1 MTEVLLNNA
10 LLLLLL
16 VLAVAA
22 GWTLGRSGL
31 RMDVAGRAQ
40 LPSQY
45 YRGFNF
51 LLDGEEEDAVD
62 AFTEA
67 LAVNEETLDT
77 HIALG
82 SVLRKRG
89 EVDRAIRI
97 HQNLLKRPQLTAV
110 QLHQS
115 HLELA
120 RDFIAAGLY
129 DRAEQLL
136 VDLAAQSSEFSAT
149 AQRHLLDVYEA
160 QRDWSAAVT
169 IAEALIASAESGGQ
183 SAAGHGQPASQLRG
197 HYLCEQAET
206 AVASGDQ
213 AAAQSL
219 YEQALRDQPRDL
231 RALMGLVR
239 CALEASDATLAM
251 DYFHRVMDSERRC
264 TPEMLDLLR
273 AICAAQ
279 QDASLYMI
287 SLERYYNQQHSPLLA
302 LALAEELSQRD
313 GPEAASEFLRA
324 TLNQHPSASV
334 AASLA
339 LSALSSKDSQ
349 PERHVLDQLI
359 RDDHGYQCDHCGF
372 TGKTRHWRCPG
383 CRHWDSIHYRGG
395 PMEQL
400 NGR

>member
-1 MTEVLLNNA
+1 MILNNA
-10 LLLLLL
+10 LLLVLL

-22 GWTLGRSGL
+22 GWTLGRGGL
-31 RMDVAGRAQ
+31 RMDVAERSQ

-97 HQNLLKRPQLTAV
+97 HQNLLMRPQLSPV

-136 VDLAAQSSEFSAT
+136 VDLAEQSTDFSAT

-160 QRDWSAAVT
+160 QRDWEAAVT
-169 IAEALIASAESGGQ
+169 IAEQLIAL
-183 SAAGHGQPASQLRG
+183 AGEAGQPAIGQGQPAEQLRG
-197 HYLCEQAET
+197 QYLCELAE
-206 AVASGDQ
+206 
-213 AAAQSL
+213 AALERDDFDSSRGL
-219 YEQALRDQPRDL
+219 YEDALRDQPADL
-231 RALMGLVR
+231 RACMGL
-239 CALEASDATLAM
+239 ANLNLSLGDPMAAFDAFQLIMGSDRT
-251 DYFHRVMDSERRC
+251 C
-264 TPEMLDLLR
+264 TPEMLKLLQD
-273 AICAAQ
+273 ICIAHPD
-279 QDASLYMI
+279 DALYLA
-287 SLERYYNQQHSPLLA
+287 SLERYYTIQKSPLLA
-302 LALAEELSQRD
+302 LTLAAELERVQ
-313 GPEAASEFLRA
+313 GAEVAEAFLRA
-324 TLNQHPSASV
+324 TLEAQPSVSV
-334 AASLA
+334 AASLVLKGLDA
-339 LSALSSKDSQ
+339 GSSL
-349 PERHVLDQLI
+349 PERRVFGQLTAAEE
-359 RDDHGYQCDHCGF
+359 GYQCGHCGF
-372 TGKTRHWRCPG
+372 TGRARHWRCPG
-383 CRHWDSIHYRGG
+383 CRHWDSIHYRGDAL
-395 PMEQL
+395 EQTH
-400 NGR
+400 G

>member
-1 MTEVLLNNA
+1 MLLNNA
-10 LLLLLL
+10 LLLVLL

-22 GWTLGRSGL
+22 GWSLGRSGL
-31 RMDVAGRAQ
+31 RMDMAGRAQ

-89 EVDRAIRI
+89 EVDRAIRM
-97 HQNLLKRPQLTAV
+97 HQNLLKRPQLSVV

-169 IAEALIASAESGGQ
+169 IAEELIARAESEGQ
-183 SAAGHGQPASQLRG
+183 SAAGHGQPAQQLRG
-197 HYLCEQAET
+197 HYLCELAEH
-206 AVASGDQ
+206 AIESGGYD
-213 AAAQSL
+213 AAKSF
-219 YEQALRDQPRDL
+219 YEQALRGQPQEL

-239 CALEASDATLAM
+239 CALKDGDGTLAM
-251 DYFHRVMDSERRC
+251 TYFSRMMGSGRRC
-264 TPEMLDLLR
+264 TPEMLGLLR
-273 AICAAQ
+273 DVCSAESDSDVYLSSLQ
-279 QDASLYMI
+279 Q
-287 SLERYYNQQHSPLLA
+287 YYDQQHSPLLA
-302 LALAEELSQRD
+302 LALAEELAQQQ
-313 GPEAASEFLRA
+313 GVEAARLFLRS
-324 TLNQHPSASV
+324 TLDQYPSASV

-339 LSALSSKDSQ
+339 LGALKSEQAQ
-349 PERHVLDQLI
+349 PERDVLDQLI
-359 RDDHGYQCDHCGF
+359 RNDHGYQCDHCGF

-383 CRHWDSIHYRGG
+383 CRHWDSLHYRGG
-395 PMEQL
+395 ALEHL
-400 NGR
+400 DGR

>member
-1 MTEVLLNNA
+1 MILNNA

-22 GWTLGRSGL
+22 GWTLGRNGL
-31 RMDVAGRAQ
+31 RMDIADRSQ

-97 HQNLLKRPQLTAV
+97 HQNLLKRPQLSAV
-110 QLHQS
+110 QLHQV

-120 RDFIAAGLY
+120 RDFIAAGLH

-136 VDLAAQSSEFSAT
+136 LDLAAQSTEFMAT
-149 AQRHLLDVYEA
+149 AQRHLLDVYES
-160 QRDWSAAVT
+160 QRDWQ
-169 IAEALIASAESGGQ
+169 SAEDIAAQLISRADAEGL
-183 SAAGHGQPASQLRG
+183 SATGHGQPVQQLRC
-197 HYLCEQAET
+197 HYLCEQAEL
-206 AVASGDQ
+206 ALERSEDALALSY
-213 AAAQSL
+213 
-219 YEQALRDQPRDL
+219 YEEALRDQPQDL
-231 RALMGLVR
+231 RAHLGIARWQLAQGDAPR
-239 CALEASDATLAM
+239 ALEHFDI
-251 DYFHRVMDSERRC
+251 VMGSGRSC
-264 TPEMLDLLR
+264 TPELLELLR
-273 AICAAQ
+273 DICSAHS
-279 QDASLYMI
+279 DSRLYLS
-287 SLERYYNQQHSPLLA
+287 SLERYYELQHSPLLA
-302 LALAEELSQRD
+302 LALAAELSRLEGREPAD
-313 GPEAASEFLRA
+313 DFLRGS
-324 TLNQHPSASV
+324 LEKYPSVSI

-339 LSALSSKDSQ
+339 LTALRAESTG
-349 PERHVLDQLI
+349 PELEVLERLLS
-359 RDDHGYQCDHCGF
+359 DDEGYQCDHCGF
-372 TGKTRHWRCPG
+372 TGRARHWRCPG

-395 PMEQL
+395 ALERL
-400 NGR
+400 NA

>member
-1 MTEVLLNNA
+1 MILNNA
-10 LLLLLL
+10 LLLTLL

-22 GWTLGRSGL
+22 GWTLGRGGL
-31 RMDVAGRAQ
+31 RMDGAERAQ

-51 LLDGEEEDAVD
+51 LLAGDEEDAVD

-67 LAVNEETLDT
+67 LAINEETLDT

-136 VDLAAQSSEFSAT
+136 LDLAAQSTDFSAT
-149 AQRHLLDVYEA
+149 AQRHLLEVYEA
-160 QRDWSAAVT
+160 QRDWGAAVA
-169 IAEALIASAESGGQ
+169 IAEQLVTLAATGGPSAV
-183 SAAGHGQPASQLRG
+183 GHGQPAQQLRG
-197 HYLCEQAET
+197 HYLCEQAES
-206 AVASGDQ
+206 ALAEGDLQ
-213 AAAQSL
+213 GAQSL
-219 YEQALRDQPRDL
+219 YEEALRDEPQDL
-231 RALMGLVR
+231 RARMGLAKGKLTEGDTV
-239 CALEASDATLAM
+239 AAM
-251 DYFHRVMDSERRC
+251 RHFTEVMSSGRTC
-264 TPEMLDLLR
+264 TPELLELLS

-279 QDASLYMI
+279 SDEDLYLTSLRQYYEQQDS
-287 SLERYYNQQHSPLLA
+287 SLLA
-302 LALAEELSQRD
+302 LALANELGQRD
-313 GPEAASEFLRA
+313 GEESAQAFLRK
-324 TLNQHPSASV
+324 TLETRPSV
-334 AASLA
+334 AVAAA
-339 LSALSSKDSQ
+339 LTLKALPSDALL
-349 PERHVLDQLI
+349 PERRVLDQLLSNEA
-359 RDDHGYQCDHCGF
+359 GYQCDHCGF
-372 TGKTRHWRCPG
+372 SGQARHWRCPG

-395 PMEQL
+395 MRDQAD
-400 NGR
+400 G